1 MRPLA
6 FLLLVLAL
14 LAPASAGAQQLGRLF
29 FTPEQREA
37 LDARRKARLPDKP
50 AAVAAA
56 SPTTRLDGYV
66 KRSHGKST
74 IWLDGYAIPDGVR
87 AEGIRV
93 NRGSDPTR
101 VTIGV
106 GDDGRRVPVR
116 VGQTL
121 DRATGE
127 IKDPLG
133 SGEVRIE
140 RRGAAPR

>member
-1 MRPLA
+1 VRRAA
-6 FLLLVLAL
+6 FLLLALGL

-29 FTPEQREA
+29 FTPEQRDA

-74 IWLDGYAIPDGVR
+74 IWLDGYAIADGVR
-87 AEGIRV
+87 PEGIRV
-93 NRGSDPTR
+93 QRGSDPSR
-101 VTIGV
+101 VTIVV
-106 GDDGRRVPVR
+106 GDGERRVPVR

-127 IKDPLG
+127 VKDPIG
-133 SGEVRIE
+133 SGEVRVE
-140 RRGAAPR
+140 RRGTAPR